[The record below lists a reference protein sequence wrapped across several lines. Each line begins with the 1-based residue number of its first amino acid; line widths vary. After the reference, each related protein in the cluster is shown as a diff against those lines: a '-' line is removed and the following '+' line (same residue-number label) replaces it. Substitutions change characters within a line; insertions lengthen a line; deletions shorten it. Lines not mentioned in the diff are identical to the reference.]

1 MSNIFEENGFSLLD
15 SGYKDLEVY
24 RKEDVLLI
32 TLVKFKGDKKAFRQA
47 SNHLDSGLISELSD
61 VFNTRAG
68 KDDVFSVILTSSHKV
83 AFSRGAKIE
92 VLAEATAEQSRL
104 FIEEAQKMVLQIQRF
119 NKPVIAA
126 INGLTFGGGLEL
138 AMACDYRISSDR
150 ENVVFGL
157 PEASLGIIPGMGGTQ
172 NLPRLVGM
180 ERAQEI
186 IINARADINAQ
197 SAKEYGFIDKI
208 VPAEKLIE
216 AAFLFAANRDLK
228 KGFSL
233 DLDKI
238 TVSKESIR
246 QRIENYLKDRK
257 IDVVADQ
264 KAAPLAKALLTFL
277 FEKATE
283 YTYLDGLKYEQEI
296 FCYLQQ
302 TSDCKEGIK
311 ALTEERPP
319 VFQGK

>member
-15 SGYKDLEVY
+15 NSYKDLEVY

-32 TLVKFKGDKKAFRQA
+32 TLAKFKGDKKAFRQA
-47 SNHLDSGLISELSD
+47 SNHLDAGLLSELSD
-61 VFNTRAG
+61 VFDTLAG

-92 VLAEATAEQSRL
+92 VLAEATVEQSRL
-104 FIEEAQKMVLQIQRF
+104 FIKEAQKIILQIQRS
-119 NKPVIAA
+119 NKPVIAT
-126 INGLTFGGGLEL
+126 INGLTLGGGLEL
-138 AMACDYRISSDR
+138 AMACDYRLSSDR

-157 PEASLGIIPGMGGTQ
+157 PEASLGIIPAMGGTQ
-172 NLPRLVGM
+172 NLARLVGK

-186 IINARADINAQ
+186 IINARADIFAEA
-197 SAKEYGFIDKI
+197 AKQYGLIDKI
-208 VPAEKLIE
+208 VPSEKLIE
-216 AAFLFAANRDLK
+216 EAFLFAANRDLK
-228 KGFSL
+228 KRDSL
-233 DLDKI
+233 DLNKI
-238 TVSKESIR
+238 TVSEPSIR
-246 QRIENYLKDRK
+246 QRIENYLATQT
-257 IDVVADQ
+257 IEIVAGQ
-264 KAAPLAKALLTFL
+264 KAAPMAKALLTFL

-296 FCYLQQ
+296 FCYLQP

>member
-1 MSNIFEENGFSLLD
+1 MINIFEENGFSLLD
-15 SGYKDLEVY
+15 SGRKDLEVY

-32 TLVKFKGDKKAFRQA
+32 TLMKFKGDKKAFRQA
-47 SNHLDSGLISELSD
+47 SNHLDAGLISELSD
-61 VFNTRAG
+61 VFNTLAV

-92 VLAEATAEQSRL
+92 VLTEATVEQSRL
-104 FIEEAQKMVLQIQRF
+104 FIEEAQKIILQIQRL

-157 PEASLGIIPGMGGTQ
+157 PEASLGIIPAMGGTQ
-172 NLPRLVGM
+172 NLARLVGM
-180 ERAQEI
+180 ERAREI
-186 IINARADINAQ
+186 IINARVDIFAEA
-197 SAKEYGFIDKI
+197 AKEYGLIDKI
-208 VPAEKLIE
+208 VPSEKLIE
-216 AAFLFAANRDLK
+216 ESLLFAANRDLK
-228 KGFSL
+228 KGNSL
-233 DLDKI
+233 DLNKI
-238 TVSKESIR
+238 TVTDASIR
-246 QRIENYLKDRK
+246 DEIKNYLQTRK
-257 IDVVADQ
+257 IDIDANQ
-264 KAAPLAKALLTFL
+264 KAAPVAKALLTFL
-277 FEKATE
+277 FEKAQE
-283 YTYLDGLKYEQEI
+283 HTYLDGLKYEQEI

>member
-15 SGYKDLEVY
+15 SGHKDLEVY

-32 TLVKFKGDKKAFRQA
+32 TLMKSKGNKKAFRQA

-61 VFNTRAG
+61 VFDTLAG

-92 VLAEATAEQSRL
+92 VLMETTAEQSRL
-104 FIEEAQKMVLQIQRF
+104 FIEEAQKILLQIQRF

-126 INGLTFGGGLEL
+126 INGLAFGGGLEL
-138 AMACDYRISSDR
+138 TMACDYRLSSDR

-172 NLPRLVGM
+172 NLLRLVGM
-180 ERAQEI
+180 ERAREI
-186 IINARADINAQ
+186 IINARADINAEA
-197 SAKEYGFIDKI
+197 AKEYGLIDKI
-208 VPAEKLIE
+208 VPSEKLIE
-216 AAFLFAANRDLK
+216 ESFLFAANRDLK
-228 KGFSL
+228 KAFSI

-238 TVSKESIR
+238 TVSESSIR
-246 QRIENYLKDRK
+246 DEIKNYLETRK
-257 IDVVADQ
+257 IDIVVDQ
-264 KAAPLAKALLTFL
+264 KAAPVAKALLTFL
-277 FEKATE
+277 FEKAADH
-283 YTYLDGLKYEQEI
+283 TYLDGLKYEQEI

>member
-1 MSNIFEENGFSLLD
+1 MINIFEENGFSLLD
-15 SGYKDLEVY
+15 SGHKDLEVY

-32 TLVKFKGDKKAFRQA
+32 TLAKYKGDKKAFRQA

-61 VFNTRAG
+61 VFDALAG
-68 KDDVFSVILTSSHKV
+68 KEDIFSVILTSSHKV

-92 VLAEATAEQSRL
+92 VLTEATAEGGRL
-104 FIEEAQKMVLQIQRF
+104 FIEEAQKILLQIQRF

-138 AMACDYRISSDR
+138 AMACDYRLSSDR

-180 ERAQEI
+180 ERAREI
-186 IINARADINAQ
+186 IINARVDIDAEA
-197 SAKEYGFIDKI
+197 AKKYGLIDKI
-208 VPAEKLIE
+208 VPSEKLIE
-216 AAFLFAANRDLK
+216 ESFLFAANRDLK
-228 KGFSL
+228 KGFSI

-238 TVSKESIR
+238 TASESSIR
-246 QRIENYLKDRK
+246 DEIGNYLKTRK
-257 IDVVADQ
+257 IDVVVDQ

-277 FEKATE
+277 FEKAAE
-283 YTYLDGLKYEQEI
+283 HTYLDGLKYEQEI